1 MIHELILSGLTY
13 VSQKERREGK
23 IYKGKMTKHFPK
35 LMKTMR
41 ILVQKKTPS
50 NSNVTKDKQIRANT
64 YNGKVKYQ
72 ENDSK
77 IILGYKGF

>member
-23 IYKGKMTKHFPK
+23 IYKGKMTKHFPN

-41 ILVQKKTPS
+41 ILVQKKPQAIPK
-50 NSNVTKDKQIRANT
+50 KDKHKKMTPTHRVYSN
-64 YNGKVKYQ
+64 
-72 ENDSK
+72 
-77 IILGYKGF
+77 

>member
-23 IYKGKMTKHFPK
+23 ICKGKMTKHFPK

-50 NSNVTKDKQIRANT
+50 NSKE
-64 YNGKVKYQ
+64 G
-72 ENDSK
+72 
-77 IILGYKGF
+77 